1 MRAGTS
7 SARGKADSPEPTR
20 SALSRAWFLPPS
32 PTQQG
37 WPRPSARVDPRSR
50 SLTAL
55 LRTDETTADLSVL
68 SLSSPL
74 QVFVDADEDD
84 PDERVSESSDR
95 FERATTV
102 PETP

>member
-1 MRAGTS
+1 
-7 SARGKADSPEPTR
+7 
-20 SALSRAWFLPPS
+20 
-32 PTQQG
+32 
-37 WPRPSARVDPRSR
+37 
-50 SLTAL
+50 
-55 LRTDETTADLSVL
+55 VL